1 MGFEKHYYNLHYRS
15 DKMANDQFKQYVDR
29 TMTDETGKERGEPMS
44 ATTNL
49 QDELFNSVGLYSSEQ
64 INKSKYESYSRF
76 GRVLDPH
83 NKLNDTREYLFFV
96 KPDLHICYNSSAS
109 NFYTSKEKRRLQ
121 SAVNG
126 LVINPQLQD
135 NIYFSWLIAKR
146 PDVVR
151 QLQYSLDKKN
161 PFTQLLSFTVS
172 NNLDLPSVD
181 STTLDT
187 PNTIFGSNI
196 EYLKD
201 SETSDENPSFSLEFV
216 DSKKLEVY
224 HFFKAYSEYHKV
236 RKSGLVT
243 PPSSDYYRYKRL
255 HNTMG
260 VFKFLVDEDMETI
273 RYFAYYWGVFP
284 TNVPREAFSDPNFE
298 NGLTFTINFK
308 AAFVEDNDPRILSHF
323 NGLMNKVIGHHDF
336 TNKDWMSVLKE
347 SKADFSQE
355 IMGQT
360 VIPNNLST
368 GRIINGELARGAL
381 VDMSGR
387 EFKLRWYK

>member
-15 DKMANDQFKQYVDR
+15 DKMANDQFKQYVGR

-298 NGLTFTINFK
+298 NGLTFTVNFK

>member
-15 DKMANDQFKQYVDR
+15 DKMANDQFKQYVGR
-29 TMTDETGKERGEPMS
+29 KMTDETGKERGEPMS

-368 GRIINGELARGAL
+368 GRMINGELARGAL

>member
-1 MGFEKHYYNLHYRS
+1 
-15 DKMANDQFKQYVDR
+15 MAGEEFKSYVGK
-29 TMTDETGKERGEPMS
+29 TMTDETGKERGTVLS
-44 ATTNL
+44 ASSNL
-49 QDELFNSVGLYSSEQ
+49 QDDMFNSVGLYSSEQ
-64 INKSKYESYSRF
+64 IAQSKYTSYSRF

-96 KPDLHICYNSSAS
+96 KPDLHICYNESAYS
-109 NFYTSKEKRRLQ
+109 TFYNGSRPGDL
-121 SAVNG
+121 VNG
-126 LVINPQLQD
+126 LAINPQLQD
-135 NIYFSWLIAKR
+135 NIYFTWLIAR
-146 PDVVR
+146 HPEVVK

-161 PFTQLLSFTVS
+161 PFAQLLSFTVS

-181 STTLDT
+181 SSTLDT

-236 RKSGLVT
+236 RKSGKVT
-243 PPSSDYYRYKRL
+243 PPHPDYYQYKRL

-260 VFKFLVDEDMETI
+260 IFKFLVDEDMETI
-273 RYFAYYWGVFP
+273 RYYAYYWGVFP

-308 AAFVEDNDPRILSHF
+308 AAFVEDNDPRILGHF
-323 NGLMNKVIGHHDF
+323 NELMRARVGSKDF
-336 TNKDWMSVLKE
+336 SKKDWMKVIND
-347 SKADFSQE
+347 SKVDYNSE
-355 IMGQT
+355 YMNQT
-360 VIPNNLST
+360 VIQANLS
-368 GRIINGELARGAL
+368 GVSKGINGKLAKGCL
-381 VDMSGR
+381 VDGTGKDL
-387 EFKLRWYK
+387 KLRWYN

>member
-1 MGFEKHYYNLHYRS
+1 
-15 DKMANDQFKQYVDR
+15 MANDFKQYVGR
-29 TMTDETGKERGEPMS
+29 TMTDETGKERGTIYS
-44 ATTNL
+44 AATNL
-49 QDELFNSVGLYSSEQ
+49 QDKMFNSVGLYSSEQ
-64 INKSKYESYSRF
+64 INKAKYNSYSRF

-96 KPDLHICYNSSAS
+96 KPDLHICYNENSTDVYSGTDIK
-109 NFYTSKEKRRLQ
+109 NLGNEI
-121 SAVNG
+121 NG
-126 LVINPQLQD
+126 LKLNPQLQD
-135 NIYFSWLIAKR
+135 NIYFSWLLAKR
-146 PDVVR
+146 PDVVK
-151 QLQYSLDKKN
+151 QLQHSIAKN
-161 PFTQLLSFTVS
+161 PFSTLLSFTVS

-201 SETSDENPSFSLEFV
+201 SETSDENPSFSLEFM

-236 RKSGLVT
+236 RKSGMVT
-243 PPSSDYYRYKRL
+243 PPSTNYYKYKRL

-273 RYFAYYWGVFP
+273 RYYAYYWGVFP

-308 AAFVEDNDPRILSHF
+308 AAFVEDSDPRILVHF
-323 NGLMNKVIGHHDF
+323 NNLMKKVVGNK
-336 TNKDWMSVLKE
+336 NMASKDWMRIVEESVP
-347 SKADFSQE
+347 DFNDQY
-355 IMGQT
+355 MGKT
-360 VIPNNLST
+360 VNNTSGT
-368 GRIINGELARGAL
+368 TKTINGDLASGAL
-381 VDMSGR
+381 VDMTSD
-387 EFKLRWYK
+387 EYKLRWYK